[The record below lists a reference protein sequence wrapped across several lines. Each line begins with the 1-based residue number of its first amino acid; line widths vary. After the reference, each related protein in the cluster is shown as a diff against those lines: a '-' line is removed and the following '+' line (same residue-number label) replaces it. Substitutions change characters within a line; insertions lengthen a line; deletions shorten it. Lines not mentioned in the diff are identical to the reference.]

1 MMRLVKRAGLIG
13 VACFVFVVGSA
24 TAAFAH
30 ANLVS
35 TAPAQSSHFE
45 VGASPPKASL
55 VFDEAVTATS
65 SSVGVYD
72 GAGKPLSVTPLSSPA
87 RTNVEVGLPRLG
99 DGTYVVVWHVV
110 SDDGHPE
117 QGAFTF
123 SVGVGGASTA
133 NIDSLLASQ
142 SSGRA
147 IGTAFD
153 IDRAL
158 AFLASLVLVGGLVFV
173 RWRWPDGLERR
184 DVRLL
189 LLAGAAVALVA
200 SLVSIPLQAA
210 YANGTG
216 ASAFVDG
223 GLLGDVM
230 KERFG
235 RAAVVRA
242 GLVAALA
249 ASILWRRR
257 RRPATSGVPLLTA
270 LVGLGVLETFAYAGH
285 GYTGRW
291 PQLGLFTDL
300 THLGGAAL
308 WLGGL
313 VVLALVLRR
322 RPTSSAEANS
332 TASAAGRF
340 SRIAL
345 PAIGLVVLSGV
356 VQGWRQV
363 GSWSA
368 LLHTTYGRLLI
379 VKVLVVVAIIV
390 VASAAREAVR
400 DRAAPALRGVFAGA
414 RPVGQSEDL
423 TTRLSE
429 LRQGVWVEGLL
440 AVVVVLVTATLVV
453 TPPAREA
460 AAAASRPAAST
471 LRTDASGQRVNYD
484 VAVQPALPG
493 ENTIVVTP
501 HITSVGF
508 LPASLGANV
517 HALNDTTGTNVTF
530 TPLTDGRFVA
540 TAQLGSAGEW
550 TLDISDTTPVAATA
564 GTASAR
570 FALP

>member
-1 MMRLVKRAGLIG
+1 MIRLVKRAALVG
-13 VACFVFVVGSA
+13 VACFVFVVGTA

-35 TAPAQSSHFE
+35 TTPAQSSHYE

-55 VFDEAVTATS
+55 VFDEAVTSTS

-72 GAGKPLSVTPLSSPA
+72 GAGKPLPVTPLSSPV
-87 RTNVEVGLPRLG
+87 RTNVEVGLPQLG

-133 NIDSLLASQ
+133 DIGSLLASR
-142 SSGRA
+142 SSGKG

-173 RWRWPDGLERR
+173 RWRWPAAVERR
-184 DVRLL
+184 DVRRLL
-189 LLAGAAVALVA
+189 LVAAAVAFAA

-210 YANGTG
+210 YANGSG
-216 ASAFVDG
+216 ASAFVDR

-235 RAAVVRA
+235 RAALVRA

-249 ASILWRRR
+249 AGILWRRR
-257 RRPATSGVPLLTA
+257 RPVTSGVPVLTA
-270 LVGLGVLETFAYAGH
+270 LVGLGVLETFAYSGH

-300 THLGGAAL
+300 AHLGGAAL

-313 VVLALVLRR
+313 VVLALVLRH
-322 RPTSSAEANS
+322 RPSSSSEADS
-332 TASAAGRF
+332 TTDAAGRF
-340 SRIAL
+340 SRLAL

-368 LLHTTYGRLLI
+368 LLHTTYGRLLV
-379 VKVLVVVAIIV
+379 VKVLVVVAIVV
-390 VASAAREAVR
+390 VASAARDAVR
-400 DRAAPALRGVFAGA
+400 DRAAPSLRGGLRGA
-414 RPVGQSEDL
+414 RPVGQTEDL

-429 LRQGVWVEGLL
+429 LRQGVWVEGVL
-440 AVVVVLVTATLVV
+440 AIIVVLVTATLVV

-460 AAAASRPAAST
+460 AAAASRPAAGT
-471 LRTDASGQRVNYD
+471 LRTDASGQHVNYD

-501 HITSVGF
+501 HLNTVGF
-508 LPASLGANV
+508 LPAALGAEMRAPN
-517 HALNDTTGTNVTF
+517 GTAGAPVTF

-540 TAQLGSAGEW
+540 TAQLNSAGEW
-550 TLDISDTTPVAATA
+550 TLDISDTTPAAA
-564 GTASAR
+564 IPGTASAR